1 MRAKVILQDL
11 NLEDKLRCV
20 VKKLS
25 EISGLRNIRI
35 NQNEGSI
42 SFEYLTD
49 EAALKVMES
58 IQPEC

>member
-1 MRAKVILQDL
+1 MRAKVILQEF
-11 NLEDKLRCV
+11 NLEDGLRCIV
-20 VKKLS
+20 QKLS

-49 EAALKVMES
+49 DAALKVMES
-58 IQPEC
+58 VQQKC

>member
-1 MRAKVILQDL
+1 MRAKVILQDF
-11 NLEDKLRCV
+11 NLEDGLRCV

-49 EAALKVMES
+49 EAALLVRES
-58 IQPEC
+58 VQQRC

>member
-11 NLEDKLRCV
+11 NLEDGLRCV

-25 EISGLRNIRI
+25 EISGLKNIRI

-49 EAALKVMES
+49 EAAFKVMES
-58 IQPEC
+58 VQQKC